1 VTASWAN
8 TTGAPRVL
16 VLSASVGAG
25 HVRAAQAVE
34 LALREL
40 APHATVQ
47 NIDVLALTG
56 PVFRRVYGTSYLDL
70 VNHAPHLLGFIYD
83 FTDKARRKGSDRL
96 RSLAQKLPLHKVI
109 RLLKDEPWDVVVNTH
124 FLPADII
131 ATLRRR
137 KKLALRQLTVVTDFD
152 AHAFW
157 VNQPCEEYFVAGD
170 EAALSLAHWGVP
182 RESIRVTGIP
192 IHPVF
197 ALEKTREE
205 CRARQGLTGDRPL
218 VLLLAG
224 GFGVGPI
231 EKVFAELLAIEQG
244 LEIAVICG
252 KNARLKAA
260 LERARTPGRHRVK
273 ILGFT
278 TEIDELM
285 RAADV
290 VVTKPGGLTT
300 SEVLACGAAMVIM
313 NPIPGQESRNS
324 DMLLENGAAI
334 KINAVS
340 AVANKVAKLAAEPAR
355 LARLRANAK
364 ALGRPRAAYEIA
376 ERALAPI

>member
-1 VTASWAN
+1 MTAEPDPSR
-8 TTGAPRVL
+8 GPRVL

-40 APHATVQ
+40 GATVR
-47 NIDVLALTG
+47 NVDVLTLTG
-56 PVFRRVYGTSYLDL
+56 PLFRRIYAKSYLDL

-83 FTDKARRKGSDRL
+83 LTDKPRVGMDRL
-96 RSLAQKLPLHKVI
+96 HALGQKINLGKVI
-109 RLLKDEPWDVVVNTH
+109 RLLQEAPWDLVVNTH
-124 FLPADII
+124 FLPADIL

-137 KKLALRQLTVVTDFD
+137 RKMTLRQVTVVTDFD

-157 VNQPCEEYFVAGD
+157 VNQPCEEYFVASE

-182 RESIRVTGIP
+182 RETIRVTGIP

-197 ALEKTREE
+197 AQVKAREE
-205 CRARQGLTGDRPL
+205 CLRRQGLGGERPV

-231 EKVFAELLAIEQG
+231 EKVFAGLLAVEPG
-244 LEIAVICG
+244 LEIAVVAG
-252 KNARLKAA
+252 KNAKLKSRLEGVEAPA
-260 LERARTPGRHRVK
+260 RHRVRV
-273 ILGFT
+273 IGFT

-290 VVTKPGGLTT
+290 VITKPGGLTT
-300 SEVLACGAAMVIM
+300 SEVLACGAAMVVM

-340 AVANKVAKLAAEPAR
+340 AVVHKLTALVSEPAR
-355 LARLRANAK
+355 LARLRQNAR

-376 ERALAPI
+376 ARALELAVH

>member
-1 VTASWAN
+1 MPA
-8 TTGAPRVL
+8 RIL

-34 LALREL
+34 LALREM
-40 APHATVQ
+40 APGATVR
-47 NIDVLALTG
+47 NVDVLTLTG
-56 PVFRRVYGTSYLDL
+56 PVFRRLYGTSYLDL
-70 VNHAPHLLGFIYD
+70 VNHAPHLLGMIYD
-83 FTDKARRKGSDRL
+83 ITDRAPARGRKRDRL
-96 RSLAQKLPLHKVI
+96 RSLVQRVNLGRVI
-109 RLLKDEPWDVVVNTH
+109 RLLKEEPWDAVVNTH

-137 KKLALRQLTVVTDFD
+137 RKAAQRQITVVTDFD

-157 VNQPCEEYFVAGD
+157 VNQPCEEYCVATE

-182 RESIRVTGIP
+182 RETIRVTGIP

-197 ALEKTREE
+197 AKAKTREE
-205 CRARQGLTGDRPL
+205 CLRRQGLIGDRPM

-231 EKVFAELLAIEQG
+231 EKVLAALLAVPTPI
-244 LEIAVICG
+244 EIAVVAG
-252 KNARLKAA
+252 KNPKLRAR
-260 LERARTPGRHRVK
+260 LERAAASDRNRVR

-290 VVTKPGGLTT
+290 VVSKPGGLTT
-300 SEVLACGAAMVIM
+300 SEILACGAAMAIM

-324 DMLLENGAAI
+324 DFLLENGAAV
-334 KINAVS
+334 KINAAS
-340 AVANKVAKLAAEPAR
+340 AAAHKIAGLVGDPSR
-355 LARLRANAK
+355 LARLREAARG
-364 ALGRPRAAYEIA
+364 LGRARAAFEVA
-376 ERALAPI
+376 ERALGLARG